1 MRGCPEGL
9 LGCSLLA
16 VAAAPAEAA
25 TVAAAPAEAKVAVA
39 WGPGDPGHGVQ
50 DVARV
55 SESVVVSGCLEGGPK
70 VKKRGGLGG
79 GRGGGRGGGIH
90 THPPPLLV

>member
-9 LGCSLLA
+9 LGCPLLA

-25 TVAAAPAEAKVAVA
+25 TVAAAPAEATVAVA

-50 DVARV
+50 VVGRG
-55 SESVVVSGCLEGGPK
+55 SKSVVFNGCWEGGPK

-79 GRGGGRGGGIH
+79 GSEGGSK
-90 THPPPLLV
+90 